1 MPSIAKCCFFQ
12 TCVKMQQVAKSPGM
26 GNTVQRREK
35 RVCMEANNNKKWLI
49 DLVESLPESDQR
61 IIFELLLDR
70 LSCAQEELPP
80 ES

>member
-1 MPSIAKCCFFQ
+1 
-12 TCVKMQQVAKSPGM
+12 
-26 GNTVQRREK
+26 
-35 RVCMEANNNKKWLI
+35 MEANNNKKWLI